1 MEQKYCGFWG
11 RILRLDLASRRT
23 WVEEPDPLLYRR
35 YMGGRNLAL
44 YYLIREI
51 QPGIDPLSPENI
63 LVLMTSV
70 VTGAPISGQARHTC
84 AALSPLTGGLADS
97 QCGGWWGPELKFAG
111 YDGLI
116 VHGRAEEPVYLNIE
130 DEKVEILSAQ
140 ELAGNNTGDVQD
152 VLKQKHGDKTRV
164 LQCGPAGEKLVRFA
178 NVTDDLKHFHG
189 RGGLGA
195 VFGSKNL
202 RAIAV
207 KGSHRKLKMADPEG
221 IQNLA
226 KWFVKGTK
234 IGPSLMLHHELGTS
248 KGIVPVSVQGILPT
262 YNFQDGSFAGAENIG
277 GENMKKVLNGKTD
290 TCFACAESCKRSLEG
305 ESGSFKVTRKY
316 GGPEYE
322 SIGLLGSNLGV
333 DNIYA
338 VAACN
343 ELCNMLGLDTISTG
357 ASISW
362 AVECFEK
369 GLLTREDTGGIDLK
383 WNDPENNYCL
393 IEMIAARRGFGDVLA
408 EGSRAAA
415 RKLGRGS
422 EQYAIQVKGQEL
434 PNHEPRG
441 KWGVGLGYAVS
452 PTGGDHLQ
460 AAHDPWFTKPG
471 KFVTEYDWVDLE
483 DLAPLGL
490 FDPVPAESLGAD
502 KVRLFV
508 YLQYIW
514 ALHDV
519 LDWCIFTSVPEFR
532 AFSLSQFTEIVA
544 CVTGWRTSLFELLK
558 TGERSVTLAR
568 SFNIMFGF
576 SSADDTLPERFFEP
590 MRDGALKGHAINK
603 ADFDRAL
610 KLYYGMMGWDTTG
623 RPTEAK
629 LEELGVGWV
638 WPHIMERVHEGE

>member
-11 RILRLDLASRRT
+11 RILRIDLTSGKVQ
-23 WVEEPDPLLYRR
+23 VEEPEPLVYRR

-44 YYLIREI
+44 HFLLREI
-51 QPGIDPLSPENI
+51 APGTDPLSPENK

-84 AALSPLTGGLADS
+84 AAISPLTGGLADS
-97 QCGGWWGPELKFAG
+97 QCGGWWGAELKFAG

-116 VHGRAEEPVYLNIE
+116 VEGRAAEPVYIYIQ
-130 DEKVEILSAQ
+130 DEKVEILPAQ
-140 ELAGNNTGDVQD
+140 ALWGKQTGDVQD
-152 VLKQKHGDKTRV
+152 ALRQSHGEKVRV

-178 NVTDDLKHFHG
+178 NLTDDLKHFHG

-202 RAIAV
+202 RAVAV
-207 KGSHRKLKMADPEG
+207 HGSHRRLKVADPAG
-221 IQNLA
+221 LQKLA
-226 KWFVKGTK
+226 QWFVKGTK
-234 IGPSLMLHHELGTS
+234 VGPSLTLHHELGTS

-262 YNFQDGSFAGAENIG
+262 YNFQDGSFAGAEKIG
-277 GENMKKVLNGKTD
+277 GENMMKVLNGKTES
-290 TCFACAESCKRSLEG
+290 CFACAESCKRSLEG
-305 ESGSFKVTRKY
+305 ESGPFKVTRKY

-333 DNIYA
+333 DNVHA

-343 ELCNMLGLDTISTG
+343 ELCNRLGLDTISTG
-357 ASISW
+357 ATISW
-362 AVECFEK
+362 AVECFER
-369 GLLTREDTGGIDLK
+369 GLLTKEDTGGIDFQ
-383 WNDPENNYCL
+383 WNDPENNYCM
-393 IEMIAARRGFGDVLA
+393 IERIAARKGFGDVLA

-415 RKLGRGS
+415 RKIGRGT

-460 AAHDPWFTKPG
+460 AAHDPWFIKPG
-471 KFVTEYDWVDLE
+471 KYATEYDWVDLE
-483 DLAPLGL
+483 DLAPVGL
-490 FDPVPAESLGAD
+490 LDPVPAEDLSGP

-519 LDWCIFTSVPEFR
+519 LDWCIFTAVPEFR
-532 AFSLSQFTEIVA
+532 ALSLSQLTEIVA
-544 CVTGWRTSLFELLK
+544 CATGWRTSLFELLK
-558 TGERSVTLAR
+558 AGERSVTLAR
-568 SFNIMFGF
+568 SFNVMLGF
-576 SSADDTLPERFFEP
+576 SAADDALPPRFFEP
-590 MRDGALKGHAINK
+590 MRGGTLKGHAINK
-603 ADFDRAL
+603 ADFERAL
-610 KLYYGMMGWDTTG
+610 KLYYGMMGWDAEG

-638 WPHIMERVHEGE
+638 WEYLKDKVEQS